1 MRFSYALL
9 VILLV
14 FGGSPAQASFF
25 KRACDQ
31 LFGRVEAPLPK
42 ASALRLE
49 SGHAYPTIPMRD
61 RYRGENQ
68 VDVYGGGGSEM
79 PVRYFK
85 EQTRKTLEIG
95 VDDAGLLRKADG
107 SLLNT
112 CYPVTA
118 DCPPAIFV
126 MDAQGKIYVYDG
138 DYLSETM
145 ELIFH
150 SSLLAGKPVA
160 SAGEIFVK
168 GGKVVEIND
177 RSGHYHPSPE
187 IFGQV
192 VEELRRRG
200 VKLEKEQIRTGSFNE
215 K

>member
-1 MRFSYALL
+1 MRPLYVLL

-25 KRACDQ
+25 KQVCEQ
-31 LFGRVEAPLPK
+31 LFGRVETSAPK
-42 ASALRLE
+42 VAVRLE
-49 SGHAYPTIPMRD
+49 SGNTYSTIPMRD

-68 VDVYGGGGSEM
+68 VDVYGDGGSEM

-85 EQTRKTLEIG
+85 EQTRKTLEVG
-95 VDDAGLLRKADG
+95 VDEAGLLRKADG
-107 SLLNT
+107 TFLNT

-118 DCPPAIFV
+118 DCPAAIFV
-126 MDAQGKIYVYDG
+126 MDSQGKIYVYDG

-150 SSLLAGKPVA
+150 SSILGGKPVA
-160 SAGEIFVK
+160 SAGEIFVEQ
-168 GGKVVEIND
+168 GKIRLIND
-177 RSGHYHPSPE
+177 RSGHYRPSPE

-192 VEELRRRG
+192 VDELGRRG
-200 VKLEKEQIRTGSFNE
+200 VKLEKEQIKAGSFDTN
-215 K
+215 